1 MVGIGKHVHRLDAA
15 DAVAALADHV
25 QVPGQG
31 LRIAG
36 DVDNALG
43 RCFQQG
49 ADEALVAAGAGR
61 VHEHHIGP
69 VAVRDHLLHVFP
81 RVPLGKP
88 AVFHAVEPGV
98 DNGVLHRVA
107 V

>member
-1 MVGIGKHVHRLDAA
+1 MVGIREHIHRLDAA
-15 DAVAALADHV
+15 DAVVPGAEQV
-25 QVPGQG
+25 QVPGKG

-36 DVDNALG
+36 DVDDALG
-43 RCFQQG
+43 RCFQQR